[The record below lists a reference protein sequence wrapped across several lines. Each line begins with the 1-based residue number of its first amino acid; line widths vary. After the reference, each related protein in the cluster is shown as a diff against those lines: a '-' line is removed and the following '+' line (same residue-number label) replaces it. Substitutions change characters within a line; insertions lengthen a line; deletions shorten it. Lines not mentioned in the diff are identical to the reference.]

1 MKLALLLHATGAAL
15 GLLSGAVALIAS
27 KGSLLHRRSGRF
39 FVWTMLTMALSGAA
53 MAVAMNNQGN
63 LVAGLLTAYLV
74 ATGFL
79 TVRKRTPAVRRAEA
93 AAAAMALAL
102 GLFSVTLGFDA
113 ASRPGGTRGGIP
125 FVIFFLFGSVAL
137 LSALGDIRMVRA
149 GGARGVPRLSRHI
162 WRMCYALW
170 IAAASFFHGPRAR
183 VAKLLPEP
191 LMDPLLLAL
200 PGLLVLGSM
209 IYWLW
214 RIRPR
219 RSAGAPVLSP
229 YLRPTE

>member
-1 MKLALLLHATGAAL
+1 MRLGLLLHTTGAAM
-15 GLLSGAVALIAS
+15 GLISGAVALLAS
-27 KGSLLHRRSGRF
+27 KGSRLHRRSGRV
-39 FVWTMLTMALSGAA
+39 FVWTMLAMAVSGAA
-53 MAVAMNNQGN
+53 MAMRMNNQGN
-63 LVAGLLTAYLV
+63 LIAGVLTAYLV
-74 ATGFL
+74 ASGFL
-79 TVRKRTPAVRRAEA
+79 TVKRRTPNVRRAEISGA
-93 AAAAMALAL
+93 AIAIAL
-102 GLFSVTLGFDA
+102 GLFSVSLGLDA
-113 ASRPGGTRGGIP
+113 LSRPGGTRGGIP
-125 FVIFFLFGSVAL
+125 FVVFFLFGSVAL

-149 GGARGVPRLSRHI
+149 GGVRGVPRLSRHI

-214 RIRPR
+214 RIRSKR
-219 RSAGAPVLSP
+219 GAGAPFLSP